1 MIRLNK
7 LTLMSLLLL
16 SSYFLVACHSPHVV
30 QSTAETA
37 MISETTTTQETSPST
52 HIDTLPEISSENESN
67 GILYPVFIENDIG
80 TPLNTL
86 IEQAIPTI
94 SEQYPNQHFQY
105 TVSLLNDSYL
115 SLIFDA
121 DITDGAYPHHALSTL
136 NINLATLTPLKLSDV
151 VPLDDTF
158 YTQLKKEVTSTLADL
173 TLPPE
178 ALPFAN
184 IKERITQLENS
195 SSHDTQFYLTDNQLT
210 LLFEVPHVLGDTFT
224 VNMPY

>member
-16 SSYFLVACHSPHVV
+16 SSYFLVACHSPHFV

-37 MISETTTTQETSPST
+37 MTSETTTTQETSPST
-52 HIDTLPEISSENESN
+52 DTLPKIISDHEQN
-67 GILYPVFIENDIG
+67 GIQYPVFTENDIG

-105 TVSLLNDSYL
+105 TVSLLNASYL

-136 NINLATLTPLKLSDV
+136 NINLVTLTPLKLSDV
-151 VPLDDTF
+151 VPLDDAF
-158 YTQLKKEVTSTLADL
+158 YTQLEREVTSTLADL

-178 ALPFAN
+178 ALSFSN
-184 IKERITQLENS
+184 IKERINQLETS

-224 VNMPY
+224 INIPY

>member
-16 SSYFLVACHSPHVV
+16 SSYFLIACHSPHVV

-52 HIDTLPEISSENESN
+52 YTDTIPEISSENDSN
-67 GILYPVFIENDIG
+67 GIQYPVFTENDIG

-121 DITDGAYPHHALSTL
+121 NITDGAYPHHAMSTL
-136 NINLATLTPLKLSDV
+136 NINLTTLAPLKLSDV
-151 VPLDDTF
+151 VTLDDDF
-158 YTQLKKEVTSTLADL
+158 YTKLEKEVNSTLTDL
-173 TLPPE
+173 ALPSE
-178 ALPFAN
+178 ALPFTN
-184 IKERITQLENS
+184 LKERVAQLATS
-195 SSHDTQFYLTDNQLT
+195 SSTDTKFYLTDNQLT
-210 LLFEVPHVLGDTFT
+210 LLFDVPHVLGDTLKIQI
-224 VNMPY
+224 PY